1 MKFCKV
7 RDVRSPLR
15 AHSNDAG
22 IDFYIPKYSEEFK
35 IKLKELNPRLWID
48 DKGIEIASGEK
59 IIIPSGIKVK
69 VPEGYALIAFDKS
82 GVATKKG
89 LLLLAKV
96 VDESYL
102 GEVIITM
109 VNTSRDLSILEYDSK
124 LIQMILIPMFYDTTE
139 EISIDEYEKFSSAR
153 GDGGFGSTN

>member
-1 MKFCKV
+1 M
-7 RDVRSPLR
+7 
-15 AHSNDAG
+15 
-22 IDFYIPKYSEEFK
+22 
-35 IKLKELNPRLWID
+35 
-48 DKGIEIASGEK
+48 
-59 IIIPSGIKVK
+59 K

-96 VDESYL
+96 VDEPYL
-102 GEVIITM
+102 GEIVITM
-109 VNTSRDLSILEYDSK
+109 VNTSNTVVELGFDSK

-139 EISIDEYEKFSSAR
+139 EISVEEYEKFSSER